1 MIMKDQNYQT
11 LRRISDERKRR
22 ISEAQSSGDANV
34 SNYFKMRQNIIKMLK
49 NELKCVKIL

>member
-34 SNYFKMRQNIIKMLK
+34 SNYFKDCKQNSLF
-49 NELKCVKIL
+49 